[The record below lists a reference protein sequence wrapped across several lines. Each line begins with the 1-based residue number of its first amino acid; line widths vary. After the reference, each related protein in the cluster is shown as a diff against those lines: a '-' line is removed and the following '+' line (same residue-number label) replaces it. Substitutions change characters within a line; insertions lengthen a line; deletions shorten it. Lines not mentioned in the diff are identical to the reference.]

1 MPNFDLRGIR
11 VAKYANNSGTI
22 TYSSH
27 CAAGDAMSANVE
39 LRFAE
44 GRLYAESKLAE
55 FIKLA
60 TGGSISLAVKYIP
73 SDAQVLMYGATAVT
87 GNSTPTGLKYTAKDN
102 ANYVGCVFYAPDK
115 IDGETK
121 YTCVFLPKVLFGPPS
136 MAFATKG
143 ENITFNTP
151 TTTGEFL
158 ADDSDSQLLIE
169 TATAATEDAA
179 KTWCKGKLGE
189 T

>member
-1 MPNFDLRGIR
+1 MPSFDLRGIR

-27 CAAGDAMSANVE
+27 CAAGDAMSTNID

-44 GRLYAESKLAE
+44 GRLYAEGRLAE
-55 FIKLA
+55 LIKIA
-60 TGGSISLAVKYIP
+60 IGGTISVAVKYIP
-73 SDAQVLMYGATAVT
+73 SDAQVLMFGATAVT
-87 GNSTPTGLKYTAKDN
+87 GNSTPAGLKYTSKDN
-102 ANYVGCVFYAPDK
+102 ANYVGCSFYAPDK
-115 IDGETK
+115 IDGEIM
-121 YTCVFLPKVLFGPPS
+121 YTCMFLPKVLFGPPS
-136 MAFATKG
+136 MAFKTKG
-143 ENITFNTP
+143 ETITFNTP

-158 ADDSDSQLLIE
+158 ADDSNTQLLIE

-179 KTWCKGKLGE
+179 KSWCKGKLGE